1 MVSFKSSLSRC
12 TAGTRWSSS
21 GRCDHTPP
29 FLQEAAR
36 CQLSASSSTSRSG
49 PTSSVYADTLVRGL
63 LGGRKL
69 RFLFFPPSWYGEP
82 KIEPDSC
89 AYERY
94 SDLTAKNDG
103 WMDVRTVHG
112 CFLTADRTGFGLV
125 PCLLPLLLPSC
136 FVLPGFA
143 LGLVLP
149 MGNQLVYLFGDA
161 GCGLVTGCQNSRGW
175 SRTPPHHCLGSVFE
189 WLLLTSSPLRFF
201 AVRFNS
207 CVQSSIASCRCDCCL
222 ASSL

>member
-1 MVSFKSSLSRC
+1 MFTQTRSFVVCWAGGSYVFCSSLLVWR
-12 TAGTRWSSS
+12 TQNRTG
-21 GRCDHTPP
+21 
-29 FLQEAAR
+29 
-36 CQLSASSSTSRSG
+36 
-49 PTSSVYADTLVRGL
+49 LVRVRTILGL
-63 LGGRKL
+63 DC
-69 RFLFFPPSWYGEP
+69 E
-82 KIEPDSC
+82 
-89 AYERY
+89 
-94 SDLTAKNDG
+94 NDG
-103 WMDVRTVHG
+103 WMDVRTIHG

-149 MGNQLVYLFGDA
+149 TGNHLVYLFGDA

-175 SRTPPHHCLGSVFE
+175 SRTPHHCLGSAFE
-189 WLLLTSSPLRFF
+189 WLLLTSSPLWSF

-207 CVQSSIASCRCDCCL
+207 CVQSSIAFCRCDCCL